1 MKFLITGG
9 LGFIGTNLIKHLLE
23 EYNHEILNV
32 DKVTYASNFEY
43 RENMSSNKSYNL
55 IKGDICDRD
64 LIRKI
69 LDDFNPDFIMNLAAE
84 SHVDKSISGPE
95 DFIQTNIIGT
105 FNLLKN
111 TRDYWNKL
119 SIEKRKNF
127 RFLHISTDE
136 VYGSLDNGGL
146 FNELSPYKPN
156 SPYAAS
162 KASSDHLV
170 RAWNKTYGLP
180 TIISNCSNNYGPHQY
195 PEKLIPL
202 VILNALNNKPL
213 PIYGDGLQI
222 RDWLHVQDHV
232 KALYKII
239 TRGKIG
245 ETYNI
250 GANNQISNIK
260 LVQTICGFL
269 DSEIKNKP
277 KNITSF
283 SELIKFVEDRP
294 GHDICYGI
302 DSEKL
307 CKTLDWKP
315 EIDFERGIE
324 ETIKWYVSNNLRYD
338 EIL

>member
-9 LGFIGTNLIKHLLE
+9 LGFIGTNLIKFLLE
-23 EYNHEILNV
+23 EYDHEILNL

-43 RENMSSNKSYNL
+43 NENLSSNKSYNL
-55 IKGDICDRD
+55 VKGDICDND
-64 LIRKI
+64 LVRKI

-95 DFIQTNIIGT
+95 DFIQTNILGT

-119 SIEKRKNF
+119 SREKRKNF
-127 RFLHISTDE
+127 RFHHISTDE
-136 VYGSLDNGGL
+136 VYGSIDNGGL
-146 FNELSPYKPN
+146 FNELSPYQPN

-170 RAWNKTYGLP
+170 RAWNKTYDLP

-202 VILNALNNKPL
+202 VILNALKNKPL

-222 RDWLHVQDHV
+222 RDWLHVQDHI

-260 LVQTICGFL
+260 LVQTICSFL
-269 DSEIKNKP
+269 DSEILNKP
-277 KNITSF
+277 KNISSF
-283 SELIKFVEDRP
+283 CELITFVEDRP
-294 GHDICYGI
+294 GHDLCYGI
-302 DSEKL
+302 DPKKL
-307 CKTLDWKP
+307 CKTLDWEP
-315 EIDFERGIE
+315 EIDFKLGIE
-324 ETIKWYVSNNLRYD
+324 ETIKWYVSNNRRYD
-338 EIL
+338 

>member
-9 LGFIGTNLIKHLLE
+9 LGFIGTNLIKFLLE
-23 EYNHEILNV
+23 EYDHEILNI
-32 DKVTYASNFEY
+32 DKVSYASNFY
-43 RENMSSNKSYNL
+43 YNKNFSSNNL
-55 IKGDICDRD
+55 YKFVKGDICDNN
-64 LIRKI
+64 LIIKI
-69 LDDFNPDFIMNLAAE
+69 LSEFNPDFIMNLAAE

-95 DFIQTNIIGT
+95 AFIHSNIIGT

-111 TRDYWNKL
+111 TRDYWNNL
-119 SIEKRKNF
+119 SREKRKDF

-136 VYGSLDNGGL
+136 VYGSLDDGGL
-146 FNELSPYKPN
+146 FNELSPYQPN

-202 VILNALNNKPL
+202 VILNALKNKPL
-213 PIYGDGLQI
+213 PLYGDGLQI
-222 RDWLHVQDHV
+222 RDWLHVKDHV
-232 KALYKII
+232 RALYKII

-260 LVQTICGFL
+260 LVQTICSFL
-269 DSEIKNKP
+269 DSEITNKP
-277 KNITSF
+277 KNVTSF
-283 SELIKFVEDRP
+283 SELITYIQDRP

-302 DSEKL
+302 DAEKL
-307 CKTLDWKP
+307 SKSLDWKP
-315 EIDFERGIE
+315 EIDFKIGIE
-324 ETIKWYVSNNLRYD
+324 ETIKWYVSNNFRY
-338 EIL
+338 